1 MKSRPKLEEWLGV
14 ACMVALALITLG
26 NVLTRYLSDQSFAWT
41 EEISVFLIV
50 VMTLA
55 GAAGVARRDGHI
67 RIEYFYEGGSVARR
81 RVLRLLAAAATA
93 LTFRRLAVL
102 FGATVA
108 DEIRWGETSM
118 GLGVPR
124 WWFTVRDS
132 AVLPGDRCPCRA
144 GRLARLARGPECQ
157 RVGRARSARSDD
169 ADPPVE

>member
-1 MKSRPKLEEWLGV
+1 
-14 ACMVALALITLG
+14 MVALTLITLG
-26 NVLTRYLSDQSFAWT
+26 NVLTRYLSDRSFAWT

-67 RIEYFYEGGSVARR
+67 RIEFFYEGGSGARR
-81 RVLRLLAAAATA
+81 RRLRLFAAAATTLTFLA
-93 LTFRRLAVL
+93 LTVL

-124 WWFTVRDS
+124 WWFTLAIPPLCLAIAARAAQAGWHVWRGGPVP
-132 AVLPGDRCPCRA
+132 AGPADREAP
-144 GRLARLARGPECQ
+144 L
-157 RVGRARSARSDD
+157 
-169 ADPPVE
+169 

>member
-1 MKSRPKLEEWLGV
+1 MKSRPKFEEWLGV
-14 ACMVALALITLG
+14 ACMAALTLITLG

-67 RIEYFYEGGSVARR
+67 RIEYFYEGGSILRR
-81 RVLRLLAAAATA
+81 RRLRLLAAAATA
-93 LTFRRLAVL
+93 LTFFTLAVL
-102 FGATVA
+102 FGAAVA

-124 WWFTVRDS
+124 WWFTVAIPPLCLAI
-132 AVLPGDRCPCRA
+132 AVRA
-144 GRLARLARGPECQ
+144 AQAGWHAWRE
-157 RVGRARSARSDD
+157 
-169 ADPPVE
+169 DPMATDPTDHQAPL

>member
-26 NVLTRYLSDQSFAWT
+26 NVLTRYFSDQSFAWT

-67 RIEYFYEGGSVARR
+67 RIEYFYEGGSAARR
-81 RVLRLLAAAATA
+81 RRLRLVAAAATSLAFLA
-93 LTFRRLAVL
+93 LSLL

-118 GLGVPR
+118 GLG
-124 WWFTVRDS
+124 
-132 AVLPGDRCPCRA
+132 
-144 GRLARLARGPECQ
+144 GRHAWREGPEP
-157 RVGRARSARSDD
+157 SAS
-169 ADPPVE
+169 AELEAHL

>member
-1 MKSRPKLEEWLGV
+1 M
-14 ACMVALALITLG
+14 AALTLITLG

-67 RIEYFYEGGSVARR
+67 RIEYFYEGASSARR
-81 RVLRLLAAAATA
+81 RHLRLVAAAATT
-93 LTFRRLAVL
+93 LTFLALAVL

-124 WWFTVRDS
+124 WWFTVAIPPLCLAIAAR
-132 AVLPGDRCPCRA
+132 AAQAGWHA
-144 GRLARLARGPECQ
+144 GRGDPA
-157 RVGRARSARSDD
+157 SAAP
-169 ADPPVE
+169 ADHEAPL